1 MENNLRKNNSIMKK
15 MIFPLIIVM
24 LIQTSLFCATI
35 LWGGTIKKL
44 NDNSFDILNERVIN
58 RKNYI
63 QNEMLQ
69 RWSNTSETEARI
81 NSSVK
86 KVLNEKN
93 ALIEDVG
100 NNEEI
105 NKDIIRIISNDL
117 IYLLRKNSV
126 TGAFIILSDK
136 NIKDNPVDSNGEIS
150 RTGLYIRDLDP
161 KFNPNDNS
169 DLLIERGSSDIARS
183 FGISMDSY

>member
-1 MENNLRKNNSIMKK
+1 MNWQLVCRRAQRYRWNKYGKQSKKKQFNNEKDDIS
-15 MIFPLIIVM
+15 LIIVM

-69 RWSNTSETEARI
+69 RWSNTSETEATI

-86 KVLNEKN
+86 K
-93 ALIEDVG
+93 
-100 NNEEI
+100 
-105 NKDIIRIISNDL
+105 
-117 IYLLRKNSV
+117 Y
-126 TGAFIILSDK
+126 
-136 NIKDNPVDSNGEIS
+136 
-150 RTGLYIRDLDP
+150 
-161 KFNPNDNS
+161 
-169 DLLIERGSSDIARS
+169 
-183 FGISMDSY
+183 

>member
-1 MENNLRKNNSIMKK
+1 MNWQLVCRQAQRYRWNKYGKQSKKKQFNNEKDDIS
-15 MIFPLIIVM
+15 LIIVM

-69 RWSNTSETEARI
+69 RWSNTSETEATI

-86 KVLNEKN
+86 KILNEKN

-105 NKDIIRIISNDL
+105 NKDIIKSISNDL
-117 IYLLRKNSV
+117 IYLLRK
-126 TGAFIILSDK
+126 T
-136 NIKDNPVDSNGEIS
+136 
-150 RTGLYIRDLDP
+150 
-161 KFNPNDNS
+161 
-169 DLLIERGSSDIARS
+169 LLQELL
-183 FGISMDSY
+183 

>member
-1 MENNLRKNNSIMKK
+1 MKK

-24 LIQTSLFCATI
+24 LIQTSLFYATI

-69 RWSNTSETEARI
+69 RWSNTSETEATI

-86 KVLNEKN
+86 K
-93 ALIEDVG
+93 
-100 NNEEI
+100 
-105 NKDIIRIISNDL
+105 
-117 IYLLRKNSV
+117 Y
-126 TGAFIILSDK
+126 
-136 NIKDNPVDSNGEIS
+136 
-150 RTGLYIRDLDP
+150 
-161 KFNPNDNS
+161 
-169 DLLIERGSSDIARS
+169 
-183 FGISMDSY
+183 